1 MHNVVVDVR
10 IRFTADESEM
20 ALIAND
26 GLLEFIESSVYLD
39 SDTAVV
45 ERLRVGVP
53 DSA

>member
-20 ALIAND
+20 CLIAND
-26 GLLEFIESSVYLD
+26 GLLEFIESAVYLD

-45 ERLRVGVP
+45 QLVTFGNGE
-53 DSA
+53 